1 MHIKSNTALALI
13 IKGFLFYFKDAVMS
27 PTDDYSMP
35 HWINLSFYSKNL
47 KVGYSNFKSR
57 INIPRKTEE
66 IIRQNRQRA
75 QVSVIKHEDHVSNR
89 YLSKSSARLGL
100 SKSRLGPNSSRYPQ
114 EPNVM
119 KAFKLKDSWKRKFLF
134 VLIIALIFF
143 KPWKILAI
151 FFNLSHEF
159 LIKLFLW

>member
-1 MHIKSNTALALI
+1 
-13 IKGFLFYFKDAVMS
+13 MS

-89 YLSKSSARLGL
+89 
-100 SKSRLGPNSSRYPQ
+100 
-114 EPNVM
+114 
-119 KAFKLKDSWKRKFLF
+119 
-134 VLIIALIFF
+134 
-143 KPWKILAI
+143 
-151 FFNLSHEF
+151 
-159 LIKLFLW
+159 